1 MQRFFVRKRGLEQV
15 INATMRLVKCHKK
28 DGTKRKIK
36 QNLVRCIVYYQGIIK
51 CRTRKLNKAIEKVFM
66 EN

>member
-1 MQRFFVRKRGLEQV
+1 MVDLNIFDEGVFKY
-15 INATMRLVKCHKK
+15 
-28 DGTKRKIK
+28 
-36 QNLVRCIVYYQGIIK
+36 VRCIVYYQGIIK